1 MDKHHIHQFFLL
13 IDIRSKIKE
22 KNSPFL
28 MTIYKAIKNLI
39 NCYAKSDNS
48 SFLMKKITEDLLA
61 IPNLIK
67 ELKESVLLNEEK
79 IENLT
84 NIFLSQYLSMFE

>member
-1 MDKHHIHQFFLL
+1 
-13 IDIRSKIKE
+13 
-22 KNSPFL
+22 
-28 MTIYKAIKNLI
+28 MTIYKAIENLI

-61 IPNLIK
+61 VSNLIK

-84 NIFLSQYLSMFE
+84 NIFPSQYLSMFE

>member
-1 MDKHHIHQFFLL
+1 MAKHHIHQFFLL
-13 IDIRSKIKE
+13 IDIRSKIR
-22 KNSPFL
+22 KNSSFL
-28 MTIYKAIKNLI
+28 MTIYKAIENLI
-39 NCYAKSDNS
+39 NCYEKSDNS

-61 IPNLIK
+61 VPNLIK

-84 NIFLSQYLSMFE
+84 NIFPSQYLSMFE

>member
-1 MDKHHIHQFFLL
+1 
-13 IDIRSKIKE
+13 
-22 KNSPFL
+22 
-28 MTIYKAIKNLI
+28 MTIYKAIENLI

-84 NIFLSQYLSMFE
+84 NIFPSQYLSMFE